1 MAKISTTKKVLLGVN
16 VLVLLGLSGSTGYLF
31 MKNRDL
37 RDQANLTTEEKNKRL
52 VEEINK
58 VYDLPDET
66 PVVAIVTDPD
76 EFKKQYASFSDA
88 QSGDYLLFFRKA
100 RLNVLYRQ
108 SEKKVVK
115 TANVNV
121 PISVEIVGSQAA
133 VDAAEKKMADFGNQ
147 VSIKKTILDGIVSN
161 FVFDVDGDQKA
172 EAESIAKQ
180 LGYELGATL
189 PSSITPGAETEI
201 IVAVSGSAPAAAT
214 PTPTPS
220 SESSTSPSSG
230 EDTASSELQP

>member
-1 MAKISTTKKVLLGVN
+1 MAKISTVKKVLLGVN
-16 VLVLLGLSGSTGYLF
+16 VLVLLGLSGATGYLF
-31 MKNRDL
+31 MQNQDL

-76 EFKKQYASFSDA
+76 EFKKQYSAFSDA

-108 SEKKVVK
+108 AEKKVVK

-121 PISVEIVGSQAA
+121 PIAVEIVGSQEA
-133 VDAAEKKMADFGNQ
+133 VEAAEKKMADFGNQ
-147 VSIKKTILDGIVSN
+147 VTIKKTVLEGIVTD
-161 FVFDVDGDQKA
+161 FVFDVDNDQKA

-180 LGYELGATL
+180 LGYEVGTTL
-189 PSSITPGAETEI
+189 PSSIAPSSETEVVI
-201 IVAVSGSAPAAAT
+201 AVSGKPTSAT
-214 PTPTPS
+214 PIVEDSTTPS
-220 SESSTSPSSG
+220 GTREPSTSN
-230 EDTASSELQP
+230 SELLP